1 MTAPPKRTLLFIPA
15 LAEKFLG
22 KAHERG
28 ADAIIVDLEDS
39 IPAAQK
45 AAARTA
51 LAGAVASLRQRR
63 LEVWVR
69 TNNVADL
76 LADDLAAAAAA
87 GADGVLIPKVE
98 RPAEVGVLDSALA
111 ALERQHGRAE
121 NTLRLALTIESPAG
135 ALAAASLPTP
145 PRLAAL
151 AFGAEDF
158 AAALGVPP
166 TPAGMRGPAQMVALA
181 ALAQGREAWGLA
193 GSVANHTRLAQYRRA
208 VLLSRA
214 LGFTGVLCIH
224 PDQVAV
230 VAAVFAPGTEEL
242 AWARDVVVRYD
253 EARARGSGSITVR
266 GQMVDEPVYARARA
280 LLLHH
285 RA

>member
-1 MTAPPKRTLLFIPA
+1 MTAPPRRTLLFIPA

-51 LAGAVASLRQRR
+51 LAGAVASLQQRG

-98 RPAEVGVLDSALA
+98 RPAEVGDLETALA
-111 ALERQHGRAE
+111 TLERRHDRAE
-121 NTLRLALTIESPAG
+121 HSLRLALTVESPAG
-135 ALAAASLPTP
+135 ALAAASLPAP

-158 AAALGVPP
+158 AAALAVPP

-193 GSVANHTRLAQYRRA
+193 GSVANHTRLVQYRRA

-230 VAAVFAPGTEEL
+230 VAAVFAPSQEEL
-242 AWARDVVVRYD
+242 DWARDVVERYD
-253 EARARGSGSITVR
+253 DARARGSGSITVR

-280 LLLHH
+280 LLLRH

>member
-1 MTAPPKRTLLFIPA
+1 MLAPPKRTLLFIPA
-15 LAEKFLG
+15 LAEKFLA

-45 AAARTA
+45 QQARTA
-51 LAGAVASLRQRR
+51 LAGAVAALQRR
-63 LEVWVR
+63 GLPVWMR
-69 TNNVADL
+69 ANNVDAL
-76 LADDLAAAAAA
+76 LAEDLAAAAAA
-87 GADGVLIPKVE
+87 GVEGVLIPKVE
-98 RPAEVGVLDSALA
+98 RPAEVEALDEALA
-111 ALERQHGRAE
+111 VLERRHARSE
-121 NTLRLALTIESPAG
+121 NSLRLALTIESPAG
-135 ALAAASLPTP
+135 ALAVAALPVP
-145 PRLAAL
+145 PRLTAL

-158 AAALGVPP
+158 AVALAVPP
-166 TPAGMRGPAQMVALA
+166 TPASLRGPAQMVALA
-181 ALAQGREAWGLA
+181 ALAHGREAWGLA
-193 GSVANHTRLAQYRRA
+193 GSVANHTRIVQYRRA

-230 VAAVFAPGTEEL
+230 VAAAFAPSEDEL
-242 AWARDVVVRYD
+242 AWARDVVERYD

-266 GQMVDEPVYARARA
+266 GQMVDEPVYARARG
-280 LLLHH
+280 LLLRH

>member
-1 MTAPPKRTLLFIPA
+1 MMVPPKRTLLFIPA

-39 IPAAQK
+39 IPVAQK
-45 AAARTA
+45 ERARAALPAV
-51 LAGAVASLRQRR
+51 VASLQQRG
-63 LEVWVR
+63 LAVWTR
-69 TNNVADL
+69 ANNVADL

-87 GADGVLIPKVE
+87 GVDGILIPKVE
-98 RPAEVGVLDSALA
+98 RPAEVASLDEALA
-111 ALERQHGRAE
+111 ALERKHGRLA
-121 NTLRLALTIESPAG
+121 NSLRVALTIESPAG
-135 ALAAASLPTP
+135 ALAAASLPAP

-158 AAALGVPP
+158 AAALAVPP

-181 ALAQGREAWGLA
+181 ALARGREAWGLA
-193 GSVANHTRLAQYRRA
+193 GSVANHTKLAQYRRA
-208 VLLSRA
+208 VRLSQA

-230 VAAVFAPGTEEL
+230 VNAVFAPSEDEL
-242 AWARDVVVRYD
+242 VWAREVVDRYD
-253 EARARGSGSITVR
+253 EARVQGSGSITVR
-266 GQMVDEPVYARARA
+266 GQMVDEPVYARARG

>member
-1 MTAPPKRTLLFIPA
+1 MAPPKRTLLFIPA
-15 LAEKFLG
+15 LAEKFLA

-45 AAARTA
+45 DKARAALPA
-51 LAGAVASLRQRR
+51 AVALLQQRG
-63 LEVWVR
+63 LAVWVR
-69 TNNVADL
+69 VNNVAEL

-87 GADGVLIPKVE
+87 GVEGILIPKVE
-98 RPAEVGVLDSALA
+98 RPGEVESFDAALA
-111 ALERQHGRAE
+111 ALERRHGRDA
-121 NTLRLALTIESPAG
+121 NSLRLALTVESPAG
-135 ALAAASLPTP
+135 ALAAAALPAP
-145 PRLAAL
+145 PRLAGL

-158 AAALGVPP
+158 AAALAVPP
-166 TPAGMRGPAQMVALA
+166 TPAGMRVPAQIVALA

-193 GSVANHTRLAQYRRA
+193 GSVANHTKLAQYRRA

-230 VAAVFAPGTEEL
+230 VAAVYAPSEEEL
-242 AWARDVVVRYD
+242 AWAREVVERYD
-253 EARARGSGSITVR
+253 EARTRGSGSITVQ
-266 GQMVDEPVYARARA
+266 GQMVDEPVYARARG
-280 LLLHH
+280 LLRRH

>member
-1 MTAPPKRTLLFIPA
+1 MMAPRKRTLLFIPA

-28 ADAIIVDLEDS
+28 ANAIIVDLEDS

-45 AAARTA
+45 QHARAA
-51 LAGAVASLRQRR
+51 LSGAVASLQQRR
-63 LEVWVR
+63 LPVWVR
-69 TNNVADL
+69 VNNVADL
-76 LADDLAAAAAA
+76 LDDDLAAAAAA
-87 GADGVLIPKVE
+87 GVEGVLIPKVE
-98 RPAEVGVLDSALA
+98 RPAEVDALDATLA
-111 ALERQHGRAE
+111 ALERRHGRNE
-121 NTLRLALTIESPAG
+121 DSLRLALTIESPSG
-135 ALAAASLPTP
+135 ALAAASLPAP

-158 AAALGVPP
+158 AAALAVPP
-166 TPAGMRGPAQMVALA
+166 SPAGMRGPAQMVALA

-230 VAAVFAPGTEEL
+230 VAAAFAPSEDEI
-242 AWARDVVVRYD
+242 AWARDVVERYD
-253 EARARGSGSITVR
+253 EARTRGSGSITVR
-266 GQMVDEPVYARARA
+266 GQMVDEPVYARARE
-280 LLLHH
+280 LLLRH